1 MGGHGRTTWKV
12 LGELENTS
20 FWLKVMMFS
29 TNKELQ
35 YLFRANKLNNVPILL
50 SNPRFEIPG
59 VKLLEA
65 ESCHDF
71 FTVKH
76 RF

>member
-1 MGGHGRTTWKV
+1 
-12 LGELENTS
+12 
-20 FWLKVMMFS
+20 
-29 TNKELQ
+29 
-35 YLFRANKLNNVPILL
+35 L

-76 RF
+76 RFWTNATGLVWMLNWPQRRSKSEQVHGCLMSFLVGLEGI